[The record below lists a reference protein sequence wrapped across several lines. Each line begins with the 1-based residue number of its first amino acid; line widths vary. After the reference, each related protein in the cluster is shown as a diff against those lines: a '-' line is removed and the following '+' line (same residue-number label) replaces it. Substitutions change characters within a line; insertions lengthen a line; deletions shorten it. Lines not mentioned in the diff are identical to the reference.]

1 MTDILVRDDPRLAGR
16 ASRYSTWPHIREQS
30 IGEHCW
36 QVLRILLTIHPG
48 ASPELLRY
56 TVFHDNG
63 ELTAGDPPYPV
74 KVENPVFAEEH
85 GRIEDEGLALQLYE
99 WGITHIPRK
108 SEMSASDLWIFKLA
122 EFIEMWEW
130 GLEEQLLG
138 NQFAALVSQRCIEA
152 FRDRVGQYLRQD
164 KSMRNHDVLSVI
176 DRAVDYVNRRSRTWP
191 TGESK

>member
-1 MTDILVRDDPRLAGR
+1 MKDILVRDDPRLAGR

-36 QVLRILLTIHPG
+36 QILRILLTIHPG

-74 KVENPVFAEEH
+74 KLENPVFAEEH
-85 GRIEDEGLALQLYE
+85 GRIEDAGLQLQIDS
-99 WGITHIPRK
+99 WDIRGIPAKVR
-108 SEMSASDLWIFKLA
+108 MSRDDLWVFKLA

-138 NQFAALVSQRCIEA
+138 NQFAALVSKRCLDAIRERTKDYPA
-152 FRDRVGQYLRQD
+152 WVALETCG
-164 KSMRNHDVLSVI
+164 VI
-176 DRAVDYVNRRSRTWP
+176 DRATGYVAQRQRTWP
-191 TGESK
+191 TGESV